1 MKITNSTRHRMK
13 ELGLT
18 TLRQWMF
25 HKFMFNNVSF
35 TQEDVNSQS
44 GEKVY
49 AKFARAFTKF
59 EEDNSIWK
67 DPKIELPS
75 IGRYRYVAVITVS
88 NTLCLGYIKIDDD
101 ELCLSQFNGGWL
113 GFNDEIL
120 KWAYA
125 EDLIKQANNGNS
137 Q

>member
-1 MKITNSTRHRMK
+1 MEVIDSMVDTVNFLEQKNAKLK
-13 ELGLT
+13 EKL
-18 TLRQWMF
+18 
-25 HKFMFNNVSF
+25 N
-35 TQEDVNSQS
+35 
-44 GEKVY
+44 
-49 AKFARAFTKF
+49 
-59 EEDNSIWK
+59 IWK
-67 DPKIELPS
+67 DPKVELPS
-75 IGRYRYVAVITVS
+75 IDRYRYVAVITVS